1 MIFKEL
7 KEALDQYRNE
17 ISDRKKELTP
27 NFNLLE
33 ILSPKELQLSK
44 IIAEFL
50 NPEGKHE
57 QENLFLNL
65 FIKRFLPKHK
75 TLAKKRNVTVTTEL
89 GKNVDGQ
96 IDIVI
101 DFNNEFGIA
110 IENKP
115 FAADQDE
122 QIVRYVNYLKSS
134 YGPENYLMIY
144 LSAYGNMPSEKS
156 LPAGQKQQ
164 IGNKLII
171 ISYKDIRDWLLDC
184 ARNIEKNKSG
194 RLKILLLEIA
204 EYINLSFLK
213 TNEIKNKMI
222 NKTIEKNIL
231 EAFEINKIWQ
241 DNKDELEKIW
251 ADKVKY
257 LFNKELPKLV
267 YKELLKRKI
276 IDENW
281 EFIEGNFDINKRS
294 VSGFKI
300 KKKSWTKFQY
310 AILKS
315 NVNTPKGSANIFPAI
330 MSKENPD
337 KIKFSNE
344 KYLNDYALA
353 TNTDIEKELWS
364 KPPIIWWTNFA
375 DLDFRIWD
383 YEQWN
388 EIKENGKTVSYL
400 ADFLEKLIIV
410 SEKDIDKTEN
420 ETK

>member
-115 FAADQDE
+115 FADDQDE

-134 YGPENYLMIY
+134 YGQDNYLMIY

-171 ISYKDIRDWLLDC
+171 ISYKDIRNWLLDC

-241 DNKDELEKIW
+241 DNKEELEKIW
-251 ADKVKY
+251 TDKVNY

-300 KKKSWTKFQY
+300 KKKSWTKLQY

-400 ADFLEKLIIV
+400 ADFLEKLIII
-410 SEKDIDKTEN
+410 SENDIDKTEN
-420 ETK
+420 GTK